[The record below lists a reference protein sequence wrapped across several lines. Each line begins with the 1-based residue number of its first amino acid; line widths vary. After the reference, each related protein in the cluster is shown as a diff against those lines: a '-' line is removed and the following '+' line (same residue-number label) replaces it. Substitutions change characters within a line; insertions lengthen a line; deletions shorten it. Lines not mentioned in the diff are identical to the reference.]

1 MRSVNELR
9 ERNTRI
15 IFHSELETR
24 CFGAS
29 IRSRGKFEREREI
42 LDILEILELLDSWW
56 INLRASLPEISF
68 VFATLI
74 DLKFTN
80 MIILEFVMMNI
91 HLFLIFNFLRVIEF
105 VNIYPDIKGK

>member
-1 MRSVNELR
+1 MSSAKGTRGSSFIRSSKRV
-9 ERNTRI
+9 
-15 IFHSELETR
+15 
-24 CFGAS
+24 AS

-56 INLRASLPEISF
+56 INLRASLPAKYL
-68 VFATLI
+68 FATLI